1 MIDNHLAKTAF
12 LIISH
17 VAKVSPHGLS
27 VCQVL
32 TQIIVSD

>member
-17 VAKVSPHGLS
+17 VVKVSPHGVS
-27 VCQVL
+27 ADHVL
-32 TQIIVSD
+32 AQIIVSN